1 MTNERTFSMTMK
13 PQDVYNYEK
22 QALDLLDK
30 NHPHY
35 QEIVD
40 LLNEQIKDELETYAN
55 SKPDKGA
62 S

>member
-13 PQDVYNYEK
+13 PQDVYSYER

-35 QEIVD
+35 QEIVE